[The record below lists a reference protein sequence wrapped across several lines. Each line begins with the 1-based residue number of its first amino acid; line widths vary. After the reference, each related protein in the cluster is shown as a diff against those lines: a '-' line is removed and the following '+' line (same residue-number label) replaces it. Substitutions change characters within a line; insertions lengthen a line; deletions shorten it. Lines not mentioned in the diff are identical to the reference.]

1 MYVPGIDIVG
11 QELCEPCM
19 DLVIQDPLTY
29 PGRARWTKC
38 YWCWKWGQFWL
49 ERYRYCSEMH
59 QPLCM
64 PCFLDFHDGKE
75 APWRPNARTRLEL
88 LLPRLLKHAT
98 PLPDSC
104 VRLIT
109 EFACP
114 GWAT

>member
-1 MYVPGIDIVG
+1 MYVPDAVG
-11 QELCEPCM
+11 QPLCTPCI
-19 DLVIQDPLTY
+19 DLFIQDPGL
-29 PGRARWTKC
+29 ARWVKC
-38 YWCWKWGQFWL
+38 YWCWKWGKLL
-49 ERYRYCSEMH
+49 ERYRYCYEMH
-59 QPLCM
+59 QPLCI

-88 LLPRLLKHAT
+88 LLPRLLKHAI

>member
-1 MYVPGIDIVG
+1 MYVHETVG
-11 QELCEPCM
+11 WPLCEPCI
-19 DLVIQDPLTY
+19 DVFVQDPFL
-29 PGRARWTKC
+29 ARWVKC

-49 ERYRYCSEMH
+49 ERYIYCSEMH

-88 LLPRLLKHAT
+88 LLPRLLKHAI

-109 EFACP
+109 EFARP